1 MTGDAGQVRWTE
13 GVAGFEAELR
23 RLKLEDAGI
32 FMRVTLAGRGWLL
45 EEVVPA
51 RRAELIE
58 LLDDEAA
65 TADGMGRW
73 TPVTT

>member
-1 MTGDAGQVRWTE
+1 VGWAE
-13 GVAGFEAELR
+13 EVAGFEAELR
-23 RLKLEDAGI
+23 RLELEDAGI
-32 FMRVTLAGRGWLL
+32 FMRVALAGRGWLL

-51 RRAELIE
+51 GRAELIE

-65 TADGMGRW
+65 TEDGMDRW